1 MTCQVEKS
9 RPSHLLPKGFGNV
22 LGLIKFVL
30 DQDLENFQPLETL
43 DISQSI
49 LIFWGNVV
57 PWSWTTW
64 SDARIVNTE
73 CLRCLVIP
81 WPFYSGFYILNFPE
95 TATWLSHS
103 NQPLPGNF
111 NDTFLFETLRSS
123 VLFDLAAA
131 SSMML
136 VRPPF
141 TRHQHS
147 NLDMVFSAT
156 APKRRAKRDR
166 CRGA

>member
-9 RPSHLLPKGFGNV
+9 HPSHLRPKDFGNV

-30 DQDLENFQPLETL
+30 DQDPENFQPLETL
-43 DISQSI
+43 DVSQSI

-73 CLRCLVIP
+73 CLRCLVILC
-81 WPFYSGFYILNFPE
+81 PFYLVFYMLNFPK

-103 NQPLPGNF
+103 NQRLPGIF
-111 NDTFLFETLRSS
+111 NDTFLLETLRSS
-123 VLFDLAAA
+123 VLFDVAAS

-141 TRHQHS
+141 TRHGHR
-147 NLDMVFSAT
+147 NLDIIFSAT
-156 APKRRAKRDR
+156 APKCRAKRDR
-166 CRGA
+166 YRGA

>member
-1 MTCQVEKS
+1 VN
-9 RPSHLLPKGFGNV
+9 RF
-22 LGLIKFVL
+22 
-30 DQDLENFQPLETL
+30 QDLENFQPLETL
-43 DISQSI
+43 DVPQSI

-57 PWSWTTW
+57 PWSWATW

-81 WPFYSGFYILNFPE
+81 WPFYLGFYILNFPE

-111 NDTFLFETLRSS
+111 NDTFLLETLRSS
-123 VLFDLAAA
+123 VLFDLAAS

-141 TRHQHS
+141 TCHQHS
-147 NLDMVFSAT
+147 NFDLVFSAT

-166 CRGA
+166 CRGARISINIHKIFECLVLDNCPIL